1 MPAQGGS
8 PLRHRTSNSPVRDN
22 YMPQTEVTL
31 TTIPRPILP
40 VNPAMA
46 GPQVREKLYVDRI
59 EAMMLDN
66 ASLQRRLNNVSEDF
80 TKIKYDKD

>member
-1 MPAQGGS
+1 M
-8 PLRHRTSNSPVRDN
+8 V
-22 YMPQTEVTL
+22 
-31 TTIPRPILP
+31 
-40 VNPAMA
+40 

-80 TKIKYDKD
+80 TKIKYDKDELIR

>member
-1 MPAQGGS
+1 MPA
-8 PLRHRTSNSPVRDN
+8 
-22 YMPQTEVTL
+22 TEVTL
-31 TTIPRPILP
+31 TAVPHPILG
-40 VNPAMA
+40 VDKTMV

-80 TKIKYDKD
+80 TKIKYDKDELIR